1 MRRRNAPGDGRG
13 AVAAGAACTDQS
25 DRHDIRT
32 CRTLLALF
40 RIALC

>member
-1 MRRRNAPGDGRG
+1 MRRRTTLDDGRG
-13 AVAAGAACTDQS
+13 TAAAGAACTDQS

-40 RIALC
+40 RIAT